1 MTKPMVRFVDLDT
14 DELVD
19 REMTVAEFAQY
30 EAREQILA
38 NEKADLAAKESAKE
52 AAQAKLSALGLT
64 TEDLKA
70 LGL

>member
-19 REMTVAEFAQY
+19 REMTAAEFAHY

-38 NEKADLAAKESAKE
+38 NEKAELAAKESAKE